1 MNIQTNII
9 VSLTTVPNR
18 LMEKRTTAGSRLGLK
33 TILEQTYSNYEVH
46 FNIPY
51 YYKLDNT
58 KIIIPEWLMAFTEEY
73 PHLKI
78 FRTDDFGPITKILPT
93 LERINDPE
101 TILIVVDD
109 DLYYMDGLV
118 EAHINGRKKYAHA
131 ALGFAGMSSIDGSCH
146 FCTTLSQDTR
156 VKILEGYKSV
166 SYKRSFFDLEELK
179 KYFVPLSWND
189 DLILSAYMGY
199 KNIPKIVLSYE
210 KDTDFSPRVESFP
223 VISHTPIE
231 RGGCYMFRH
240 NEELQKISD
249 QNINNFYKLGYL
261 ER

>member
-1 MNIQTNII
+1 MNITNNII

-18 LMEKRTTAGSRLGLK
+18 LMEERETAGSRLGLK
-33 TILEQTYSNYEVH
+33 TILEQNYNSYEVH

-51 YYKLDNT
+51 YYKVDNT
-58 KIIIPEWLMAFTEEY
+58 KIIVPDWLNEFSDKY
-73 PHLKI
+73 NNLKI
-78 FRTDDFGPITKILPT
+78 FRTDDYGPITKILPT

-109 DLYYMDGLV
+109 DLYYMDGLI
-118 EAHINGRKKYAHA
+118 EAHINGRSKYPNA
-131 ALGFAGMSSIDGSCH
+131 ALGFAGMSSLDGSCH
-146 FCTTLSQDTR
+146 FCTTLKQDTR

-166 SYKRSFFDLEELK
+166 SYKRSFFDIHELK
-179 KYFVPLSWND
+179 KDFIPLSWND

-210 KDTDFSPRVESFP
+210 YDTDFSPRVESFP
-223 VISHTPIE
+223 VIGHTPIE
-231 RGGCYMFRH
+231 RGGCYEFRH
-240 NEELQKISD
+240 NEELQKFSD
-249 QNINNFYKLGYL
+249 ENINNFYKQGYL